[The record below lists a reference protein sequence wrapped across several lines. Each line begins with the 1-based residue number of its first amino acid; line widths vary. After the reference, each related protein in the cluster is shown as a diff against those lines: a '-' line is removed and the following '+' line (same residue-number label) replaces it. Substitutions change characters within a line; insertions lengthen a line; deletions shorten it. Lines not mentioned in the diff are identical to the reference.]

1 MKYIHKPY
9 KPNKPPKTLTKYE
22 VVEKLTL
29 RAYSGQ
35 QTFVCP
41 QADSISVERERANYD
56 EDDDDYDDKI
66 VIVFSNK
73 QEVENPNYKEQYKQY
88 EAALER
94 YNVDYE
100 KWKVFD
106 TKQREIQKERR
117 EKLTL
122 RKLQKREKEKSTR
135 QKLYEELK
143 KEFEDNT

>member
-9 KPNKPPKTLTKYE
+9 KPSKPPKTLTKYE

-29 RAYSGQ
+29 RAHCGQ
-35 QTFVCP
+35 QTFICP
-41 QADSISVERERANYD
+41 QADSISVESERIYNGEY
-56 EDDDDYDDKI
+56 DDDFDDKI

-88 EAALER
+88 EVALER
-94 YNVDYE
+94 YLADYE

-106 TKQREIQKERR
+106 AKQKEIQKEHR

-122 RKLQKREKEKSTR
+122 RKIQKREKEKSNR

-143 KEFEDNT
+143 KEFEGNT